1 MVRGGVP
8 GGWGAEGGRRRVGTG
23 VLSSSPPTP
32 RGAPPPPP
40 PRGAF
45 PVPGRSGVGA
55 PRGHRSGGGVGWG
68 AVGEARPLLGPGG
81 ARCGPHGRLSLRC
94 CCCCYCC
101 WRLSSS
107 APRARAGRR
116 PPTPPPK
123 VPSSSPTSGP
133 PPSHSGSLRTALVTV
148 LSALHSSPV
157 QHPLPPDPAIP
168 SRPPCDHPTTL
179 SSIRSLP
186 TSLHGSTCLGPSLC
200 SVTPPPSPGSTFL
213 PQFLFIAESLLCCS
227 DSPTGYPY

>member
-68 AVGEARPLLGPGG
+68 AEGEARPLLGPGG

-157 QHPLPPDPAIP
+157 QHPLPPDPPYPPDLPAITP
-168 SRPPCDHPTTL
+168 QHSPASGLCPHHCTAPPAWDP
-179 SSIRSLP
+179 
-186 TSLHGSTCLGPSLC
+186 C
-200 SVTPPPSPGSTFL
+200 SVFTPPPSPGSTFL